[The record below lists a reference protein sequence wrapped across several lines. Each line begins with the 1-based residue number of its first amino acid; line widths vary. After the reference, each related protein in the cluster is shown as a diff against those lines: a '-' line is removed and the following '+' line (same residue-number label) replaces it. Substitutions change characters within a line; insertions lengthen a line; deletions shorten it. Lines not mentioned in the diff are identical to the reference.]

1 MLNPS
6 IQNSFL
12 EQKYYASSPNIF
24 EWNGPTHPSEFEEAE
39 SGDDVGAALTVE
51 AESSSIEKG
60 SSQQHM
66 NRKGR

>member
-6 IQNSFL
+6 IQNYL
-12 EQKYYASSPNIF
+12 LTQKYYALIPSIF
-24 EWNGPTHPSEFEEAE
+24 EWNGPTHPSKFEEAE

-51 AESSSIEKG
+51 AESSSAEQG
-60 SSQQHM
+60 SSQQHL